1 MAYLALNDDNPPLVV
16 YTDPPWVLQDVSPE
30 LPNELSV
37 LIIDL
42 NLVSR
47 RPN

>member
-1 MAYLALNDDNPPLVV
+1 MAYLALNDDNPSLVV
-16 YTDPPWVLQDVSPE
+16 YTDPPGVLQYVSPE
-30 LPNELSV
+30 LPDELSV

-47 RPN
+47 GPK